1 MPPDNDGRRL
11 PDIPP
16 GFPLRGLLAEAP
28 FGVLIIDSDS
38 TVRYTNEALAETLGY
53 APSELVGDSLTQL
66 IPDRWQSSHFEAF
79 EAYLESG
86 QRHLDWDQ
94 IELSAVH
101 RGGHEIPV
109 VIALRE
115 TPTED
120 ERLFTGVFTDISERS
135 RLEAEL
141 ESSVDVLH
149 ELYVIAS
156 DSTQSFDQRRKGV
169 LELGC
174 EYLDLPY
181 GFITEI
187 APSEQRI
194 IAAVGSH
201 ELLQSGSTCPIEESY
216 CRRTVE
222 GEGFLAVANAVD
234 EGWEEDS
241 AYERFGLGSYIGG
254 KLVVDGDLFGTLCF
268 ASNEPRGRPFTDT
281 ERTFV
286 ELASRWLG
294 YEFQRQRQRQRLERQ
309 NARLDRFASR
319 ASHDLR
325 NPLSVAKGRLEFA
338 RERYPDD
345 EDIEAAVEALT
356 DADARIDEMLEFA
369 RLGETV
375 TDPQQIPL
383 TDVARSAW
391 ETVGDGVATM
401 AVEDD
406 IELSGDP
413 DRIERLLENL
423 FRNSVEHGLGSDD
436 SVEYGPTDTDSQAGE
451 DVEPSGSDLMVRL
464 GMLSGESGFYI
475 EDDGPGIP
483 EEDRD
488 TVLESGYTTNDDGS
502 GFGLA
507 IVTEVATAHEWDVQ
521 VSEADGGGARFEFVG
536 AAVR

>member
-1 MPPDNDGRRL
+1 MAPENDGRRL

-16 GFPLRGLLAEAP
+16 GFPLRGLLTESP

-38 TVRYTNEALAETLGY
+38 TVRYTNEALTETLGY
-53 APSELVGDSLTQL
+53 APSELVGDSLAQL

-86 QRHLDWDQ
+86 QRHLDWDH

-101 RGGHEIPV
+101 REGHEIPV

-156 DSTQSFDQRRKGV
+156 DSTLSFDQRRKGV
-169 LELGC
+169 LELGR

-181 GFITEI
+181 AFVTEI

-201 ELLQSGSTCPIEESY
+201 ELLQPGSTCPIEESY

-234 EGWEEDS
+234 EGWKEDS
-241 AYERFGLGSYIGG
+241 AYERFDLGSYIGG

-325 NPLSVAKGRLEFA
+325 NPLSVAKGRLELA

-345 EDIEAAVEALT
+345 EDIEATVEALT

-401 AVEDD
+401 VVEDD

-423 FRNSVEHGLGSDD
+423 FRNSVEHGLDSDD
-436 SVEYGPTDTDSQAGE
+436 SVEYGPTNTDSQAGE
-451 DVEPSGSDLMVRL
+451 HVEPSGSDLTIRL

-475 EDDGPGIP
+475 EDDGLGIP
-483 EEDRD
+483 EKDRD
-488 TVLESGYTTNDDGS
+488 TVLESGYTTSDDGS

-521 VSEADGGGARFEFVG
+521 VSGADGGGARFEFVG